1 MNIDI
6 RLESDDPQADTLAL
20 QDWIRRED
28 IAGLEIRCQILPGQE
43 GSMGDAGTILEILLG
58 STAAVQLVRSIH
70 VWLKTRRRR
79 IKIRLKTK
87 DTDLNIDLD
96 SPDDEQA
103 IVLLAE
109 RLIKSAK
116 SR

>member
-6 RLESDDPQADTLAL
+6 RLESDDPQADNLAL

-28 IAGLEIRCQILPGQE
+28 IDGLEIRRRILRGQE
-43 GSMGDAGTILEILLG
+43 GAMGDAGAILEIVLE
-58 STAAVQLVRSIH
+58 SAAAVQLVRSIH
-70 VWLKTRRRR
+70 VWLKTRRRK

-87 DTDLNIDLD
+87 DTELNIDVD

-103 IVLLAE
+103 IVQRAE
-109 RLIKSAK
+109 GLIRAAK